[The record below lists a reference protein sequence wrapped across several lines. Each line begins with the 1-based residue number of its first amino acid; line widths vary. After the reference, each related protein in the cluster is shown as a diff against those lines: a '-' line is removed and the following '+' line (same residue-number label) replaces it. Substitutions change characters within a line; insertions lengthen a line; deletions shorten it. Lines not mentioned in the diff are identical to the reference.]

1 MQKKYNENHLKPY
14 AVKSINSKGRIYKES
29 ENFIRSPYQRD
40 RDRIIHS
47 TSFRRLKHKTQ
58 VFVNTEG
65 DHYRTRLTH
74 SMEVSQI
81 ARTLARSLSLN
92 EDLSET
98 LSLAHD
104 LGHTPFGHAG
114 EEALSKCMEKY
125 GGFDHNIQTLR
136 IVTLI
141 ENRYYKFY
149 GLNLTVETLDGL
161 IKHNGPVLN
170 KIYEYKKILKQNLLN
185 DMIAFNSYPS
195 LEAQVA
201 TISDDI
207 AYNNHDLED
216 GLRAGLF
223 TIKKFSSIPAIS
235 KLINKHLQNI
245 KKFRREIIISQIVR
259 DLINLMVV
267 DVIKTTNIN
276 LKKIN
281 PQSINNIYNHNGLIV
296 DFSDKMKKIDKQ
308 IKDFLYRNMY
318 NHSKVIVNTNKGKKI
333 VNDLFAYMLK
343 NPKKYIN
350 RSLFKNEND
359 ERIIADFIAGMT
371 DRYAI
376 NLHKKIK

>member
-1 MQKKYNENHLKPY
+1 MQKKYYEDHLKSY

-29 ENFIRSPYQRD
+29 ENSIRTPYQRD

-47 TSFRRLKHKTQ
+47 SSFRRLKHKTQ

-81 ARTLARSLSLN
+81 ARTLARSLGLN

-114 EEALSKCMEKY
+114 EEVLSQCMEKY

-136 IVTLI
+136 IVTFI
-141 ENRYYKFY
+141 ENKYYKFC
-149 GLNLTVETLDGL
+149 GLNLKVETLDGL
-161 IKHNGPVLN
+161 IKHNGPIKNLSS
-170 KIYEYKKILKQNLLN
+170 YKKILRKDL
-185 DMIAFNSYPS
+185 FNKKIDFNIFPS
-195 LEAQVA
+195 LEAQIA
-201 TISDDI
+201 AISDDI

-223 TIKKFSSIPAIS
+223 TIKEFNLMPLVS
-235 KLINKHLQNI
+235 KLISKHIKNI
-245 KKFRREIIISQIVR
+245 KNFRKEIIISQIVR
-259 DLINLMVV
+259 ELINSMVV
-267 DVIKTTNIN
+267 DVINTTNKN
-276 LKKIN
+276 LKKISPESTN
-281 PQSINNIYNHNGLIV
+281 DIYKQNNLIV
-296 DFSDKMKKIDKQ
+296 HFSDKMKNIDRQ
-308 IKDFLYRNMY
+308 IKDFLKQNMY
-318 NHSKVIVNTNKGKKI
+318 NNKKVIVNTNRGKKI
-333 VNDLFAYMLK
+333 VNDLFKYLIK

-350 RSLFKNEND
+350 VNLFRNEQK
-359 ERIIADFIAGMT
+359 ERVIADFISGMT

>member
-1 MQKKYNENHLKPY
+1 MHKKYNENHLKPY

-149 GLNLTVETLDGL
+149 GLNLTIETLDGL

-170 KIYEYKKILKQNLLN
+170 KIYEYKEILKQNLLK

-201 TISDDI
+201 AISDDI

-308 IKDFLYRNMY
+308 IKDFLHRNMY
-318 NHSKVIVNTNKGKKI
+318 NHRKVIVNTNKGKKI
-333 VNDLFAYMLK
+333 VNDLFEFMLK

-350 RSLFKNEND
+350 RILFKNEND
-359 ERIIADFIAGMT
+359 ERVIADFIAGMT